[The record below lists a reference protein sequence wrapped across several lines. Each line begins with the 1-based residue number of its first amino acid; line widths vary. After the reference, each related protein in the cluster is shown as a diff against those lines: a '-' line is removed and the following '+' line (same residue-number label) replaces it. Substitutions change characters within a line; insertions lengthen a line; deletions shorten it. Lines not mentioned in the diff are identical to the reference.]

1 MEGYSLGRGDKL
13 TLLVILRH
21 ANGPSRIPFIASARL
36 RGLFETDHK
45 IVEEENPF
53 MNEIT
58 QIQFRIEVLQGNL
71 PDVVVNATTHLEAKT
86 IILDRQMKKYNKD
99 FKQSLSCALL
109 IMNRDNTL
117 QHLRGPRETQ
127 LYDRSNGYGNFG
139 KSSNSKSPPRMQQV
153 ANAIF
158 CSNSS
163 SSIQNLIKVVC
174 PQPHSQMK
182 QLPDNREQD
191 MERGYS
197 LLPTPDTRKT
207 NHIKLYHI
215 ETPKEHSNNPEA
227 YHIVEQF
234 KNSVCSVCNNRR
246 SKFKPLK
253 EFTYARLH
261 DATKEGGFGSVY
273 KGMLHGGLKIVVKQH
288 KCASFQGEK
297 EIKFEVNAL
306 NKAIHENMVMLRQSC
321 LEANNRLLARPLLKE
336 RNYPD
341 LIDERMMDNHDFHQ
355 LFWMIRLPEKCLN
368 RDSQRRLSMDTVV
381 TTLTHILEGN
391 TCSIV
396 LRDCSPAQSDSSYD
410 MICSNL
416 VETPTISSIRK
427 YFIKYIKHE
436 SPLEDLSNDENK
448 GKKPNDQGGIF

>member
-1 MEGYSLGRGDKL
+1 
-13 TLLVILRH
+13 
-21 ANGPSRIPFIASARL
+21 
-36 RGLFETDHK
+36 
-45 IVEEENPF
+45 

-99 FKQSLSCALL
+99 FKQSLTCALL

-207 NHIKLYHI
+207 NHTKLYHI

-246 SKFKPLK
+246 SKFEPLK

-261 DATKEGGFGSVY
+261 DAT

-297 EIKFEVNAL
+297 EIKSEVNAL

-321 LEANNRLLARPLLKE
+321 LEANNRLLVYEFVCNGSLDQHLLRKRKLARPLLKE

-410 MICSNL
+410 MLDLLISYASQELEGEDASIYAGYAPIWLRPPPSPPLGSTSSSTSNMNL
-416 VETPTISSIRK
+416 
-427 YFIKYIKHE
+427 
-436 SPLEDLSNDENK
+436 L
-448 GKKPNDQGGIF
+448 